1 MFKLLTYLA
10 VISLALGL
18 TGCGNNTANTKSNQ
32 DTQINPDD
40 NEVYITSRDS
50 ELRISPSDKLKFEE
64 YEHTSERQPIVFVNE
79 KVTFQTIEGIGG
91 AITDAAAETY
101 YKLPEDK
108 RNEIIGAY
116 FGTGKGIGYNL
127 VRVNIASCDFSSS
140 SYSYVNE
147 GDTSLS
153 SFTIDHDLK
162 YKIPMVKEARAAAGE
177 EVLMFASPWSPP
189 AWMKTNGDVLRG
201 GKLLD
206 EFKQA
211 WANHFVKFI
220 DSYTKTGI
228 PIWAIS
234 AQNEPLAVQTWESCV
249 FSAGDEAEFIGKY
262 LGPAVEKSPYGNT
275 KIIAWDHNR
284 DLIHQRASMIM
295 NNPEAAKY
303 VWGFGFHWYETWT
316 GGEMQF
322 NNVRLVNE
330 TYPDKKIIFSEGC
343 AERFDS
349 TRIDSWDLG
358 EFYANSMVNDFNCGT
373 VAWFDWNILLDEKGG
388 PNHVGNF
395 CFAPVHAD
403 TRTGEII
410 YTNAYYYIGHFS
422 KFIHRGAKRIGVSS
436 SRDHIKT
443 TGFINPDGEI
453 VVVIFNKSDLK
464 TDLKLCIGTKAA
476 DVTSSPHSIIT
487 VVI

>member
-1 MFKLLTYLA
+1 MNKLLSFLT
-10 VISLALGL
+10 VISLPFVLL
-18 TGCGNNTANTKSNQ
+18 SCGNNPVETNPVTP
-32 DTQINPDD
+32 INPDD
-40 NEVYITSRDS
+40 NEVYVTSRDS
-50 ELRISPSDKLKFEE
+50 ELRMSLSDRLKFEE

-91 AITDAAAETY
+91 AITDAAAETF
-101 YKLPEDK
+101 YKMPEVK
-108 RNEIIGAY
+108 RNEIMEAY
-116 FGTGKGIGYNL
+116 FGKGKGIGYNL
-127 VRVNIASCDFSSS
+127 VRVNIASCDFSSG
-140 SYSYVNE
+140 SYSYIDE
-147 GDTSLS
+147 GDTSLA
-153 SFTIDHDLK
+153 SFTIDHDLQ

-177 EVLMFASPWSPP
+177 EILMFASPWSPP
-189 AWMKTNGDVLRG
+189 AWMKTNGDVLHG

-206 EFKQA
+206 EYKHA
-211 WANHFVKFI
+211 WAHHYVKFI
-220 DSYTKTGI
+220 DAYTKTGI

-262 LGPAVEKSPYGNT
+262 LGPAIEKSPYGNT

-295 NNPEAAKY
+295 NNPDAAKY
-303 VWGFGFHWYETWT
+303 VWGFGFHWYEPWT

-322 NNVRLVNE
+322 NNVRLVND

-373 VAWFDWNILLDEKGG
+373 VAWFDWNILLDERGG

-403 TRTGEII
+403 TRTGELI

-422 KFIHRGAKRIGVSS
+422 RFIHRGAKRIGVSS

-443 TGFINPDGEI
+443 TGFVNPDGEI
-453 VVVIFNKSDLK
+453 VVVIFNRSDLK

-476 DVTSSPHSIIT
+476 DLTSQPHSIIT
-487 VVI
+487 VII

>member
-1 MFKLLTYLA
+1 MNKLLTFLT
-10 VISLALGL
+10 VISLPVALIS
-18 TGCGNNTANTKSNQ
+18 CGNSTVVTNPVAP
-32 DTQINPDD
+32 INPDD
-40 NEVYITSRDS
+40 NEVYVTSRDS
-50 ELRISPSDKLKFEE
+50 ELRMSLTDKLKFEE

-91 AITDAAAETY
+91 AITDAAAETF
-101 YKLPEDK
+101 YKMPEAK
-108 RNEIIGAY
+108 RNEIIESY
-116 FGTGKGIGYNL
+116 FGKGKGIGYNL
-127 VRVNIASCDFSSS
+127 VRVNIASCDFSSG
-140 SYSYVNE
+140 SYSYIDE
-147 GDTSLS
+147 GDTSLA
-153 SFTIDHDLK
+153 SFTVDHDLQ

-177 EVLMFASPWSPP
+177 EVLIFASPWSPP
-189 AWMKTNGDVLRG
+189 AWMKTNGDVLHG

-206 EFKQA
+206 EYKHS
-211 WANHFVKFI
+211 WAQHYVKFI
-220 DSYTKTGI
+220 DAYTKTGI
-228 PIWAIS
+228 PIWAVS

-262 LGPAVEKSPYGNT
+262 LGPAIEKSPYGNT
-275 KIIAWDHNR
+275 KILAWDHNR
-284 DLIHQRASMIM
+284 DLIHQRASVIM
-295 NNPEAAKY
+295 NNPDAAKY

-322 NNVRLVNE
+322 NNVRLVNDS
-330 TYPDKKIIFSEGC
+330 YPDKKIIFSEGC

-373 VAWFDWNILLDEKGG
+373 VAWFDWNILLDERGG

-403 TRTGEII
+403 TRTGELI

-422 KFIHRGAKRIGVSS
+422 RFIHRGAKRIGVSS

-443 TGFINPDGEI
+443 TGFVNPDGEI
-453 VVVIFNKSDLK
+453 VVVIFNRSDLK

-476 DVTSSPHSIIT
+476 DVTSQPHSIIT
-487 VVI
+487 VLI

>member
-1 MFKLLTYLA
+1 MNKLLTYLT
-10 VISLALGL
+10 VISLPIALL
-18 TGCGNNTANTKSNQ
+18 SCGNNTTNPKSNPEP
-32 DTQINPDD
+32 QINPDD
-40 NEVYITSRDS
+40 NEVYVTSRDS
-50 ELRISPSDKLKFEE
+50 ELRMSLSDKLKFEE

-91 AITDAAAETY
+91 AITDAAAETF

-108 RNEIIGAY
+108 RSEIIGAY
-116 FGTGKGIGYNL
+116 FGSGKGIGYNIA
-127 VRVNIASCDFSSS
+127 RVNIASCDFSSS

-147 GDTSLS
+147 GDTSLE

-162 YKIPMVKEARAAAGE
+162 YKIPMIKEARAAAGE

-189 AWMKTNGDVLRG
+189 AWMKTNGDVLHG

-206 EFKQA
+206 ECKQP
-211 WANHFVKFI
+211 WANHYVKFI
-220 DSYTKTGI
+220 DAYTKTGI

-262 LGPAVEKSPYGNT
+262 LGPAVEKSPYANT

-322 NNVRLVNE
+322 NNVRLVNDS
-330 TYPDKKIIFSEGC
+330 YPDKKIIFSEGC

-349 TRIDSWDLG
+349 TRINSWDLG
-358 EFYANSMVNDFNCGT
+358 EYYANSMVNDFNCGN

-403 TRTGEII
+403 TNTGEII

-443 TGFINPDGEI
+443 TGFINPDGEV

-476 DVTSSPHSIIT
+476 DLTSLPHSIIT

>member
-1 MFKLLTYLA
+1 
-10 VISLALGL
+10 
-18 TGCGNNTANTKSNQ
+18 
-32 DTQINPDD
+32 
-40 NEVYITSRDS
+40 
-50 ELRISPSDKLKFEE
+50 
-64 YEHTSERQPIVFVNE
+64 
-79 KVTFQTIEGIGG
+79 
-91 AITDAAAETY
+91 
-101 YKLPEDK
+101 
-108 RNEIIGAY
+108 
-116 FGTGKGIGYNL
+116 
-127 VRVNIASCDFSSS
+127 
-140 SYSYVNE
+140 
-147 GDTSLS
+147 
-153 SFTIDHDLK
+153 
-162 YKIPMVKEARAAAGE
+162 
-177 EVLMFASPWSPP
+177 MFASPWSPP
-189 AWMKTNGDVLRG
+189 AWMKTNGDVLHG

-206 EFKQA
+206 EYKYA
-211 WANHFVKFI
+211 WAHHYVKFI
-220 DSYTKTGI
+220 DEYTKTGI
-228 PIWAIS
+228 PIWAVS

-262 LGPAVEKSPYGNT
+262 LGPAIEKSPYGNT
-275 KIIAWDHNR
+275 KILAWDHNR
-284 DLIHQRASMIM
+284 DLIHQRASVIM

-322 NNVRLVNE
+322 NNVRLVND

-403 TRTGEII
+403 TRTGELI

-422 KFIHRGAKRIGVSS
+422 RFIHRGAKRIGVSS

-443 TGFINPDGEI
+443 TGFVNPDGEI
-453 VVVIFNKSDLK
+453 VVVIFNKSELK

-476 DVTSSPHSIIT
+476 DVTSQPHSIIT
-487 VVI
+487 VII

>member
-1 MFKLLTYLA
+1 MNKLLTFFTVL
-10 VISLALGL
+10 SLTFVLL
-18 TGCGNNTANTKSNQ
+18 NCGNNPVVTNPVP
-32 DTQINPDD
+32 QINPDD
-40 NEVYITSRDS
+40 NEVYVTSRDS
-50 ELRISPSDKLKFEE
+50 ELRLSLTDKLKFEE

-91 AITDAAAETY
+91 AITDAAAETF
-101 YKLPEDK
+101 YKMPEGK
-108 RNEIIGAY
+108 RNEIIEAY
-116 FGTGKGIGYNL
+116 FGKGKGIGYNL
-127 VRVNIASCDFSSS
+127 VRVNIASCDFSSG
-140 SYSYVNE
+140 SYSYIDE
-147 GDTSLS
+147 GDTSLA
-153 SFTIDHDLK
+153 SFTIDHDLQ

-189 AWMKTNGDVLRG
+189 AWMKTNGDVLHG

-206 EFKQA
+206 EYRHA
-211 WANHFVKFI
+211 WAHHYVKFI
-220 DSYTKTGI
+220 DAYTKTGI

-262 LGPAVEKSPYGNT
+262 LGPAIEKSPYGNT
-275 KIIAWDHNR
+275 KILAWDHNR
-284 DLIHQRASMIM
+284 DLIHQRASVIM
-295 NNPEAAKY
+295 NNPEAARY

-322 NNVRLVNE
+322 NNVRLVND

-403 TRTGEII
+403 TRTGELI

-422 KFIHRGAKRIGVSS
+422 RFIHRGAKRIGVSS

-443 TGFINPDGEI
+443 TGFVNPDGEI

-476 DVTSSPHSIIT
+476 DVTSQPHSIIT
-487 VVI
+487 VII

>member
-18 TGCGNNTANTKSNQ
+18 TGCGNNTTNTKSNQ

-153 SFTIDHDLK
+153 SFTIDHDMK

-189 AWMKTNGDVLRG
+189 AWMKTNGDVLHG

-422 KFIHRGAKRIGVSS
+422 KFVHRGAKRIGVSS
-436 SRDHIKT
+436 SRDNIKT

-476 DVTSSPHSIIT
+476 DVSSSPHSIIT